1 MEDMIKDT
9 DFSLVCSQIQELLID
24 NEEVILPGLGKFTIE
39 STPASFKEDG
49 MSILPPGKKLSFEQ
63 DSAQVECE
71 GWQKDLSGKILENLQ
86 LCGKYEVTGFGIFT
100 SNEVGE
106 VSFSADENFDFAPD
120 SFSLEAIALEA
131 NEDIAEKFG
140 EKQVDEP
147 EVTLVK
153 KQVEAKVGN
162 VEKLEKK
169 KADVPMSVEEKRKIQ
184 KWMLW
189 IAVAVILLLV
199 LVLFVVLF
207 KEDFM
212 ELAKRLLYSREELEI
227 MQKWAAQ

>member
-1 MEDMIKDT
+1 MIKDM
-9 DFSLVCSQIQELLID
+9 DFSVICSQIQELLIV
-24 NEEVILPGLGKFTIE
+24 NEEVVLPGLGKFIVE

-49 MSILPPGKKLSFEQ
+49 MSILPPGKKLSFVQ

-100 SNEVGE
+100 SSEGGE

-131 NEDIAEKFG
+131 NEDIAEKSG
-140 EKQVDEP
+140 EKQVKE
-147 EVTLVK
+147 
-153 KQVEAKVGN
+153 QVE
-162 VEKLEKK
+162 EKK
-169 KADVPMSVEEKRKIQ
+169 SDVPMSVEEKRKIQ
-184 KWMLW
+184 KWMVW

-212 ELAKRLLYSREELEI
+212 ELVKRLLYSREELEI

>member
-39 STPASFKEDG
+39 STPASFEEDG
-49 MSILPPGKKLSFEQ
+49 MSILPPGKKLSFVQ

-71 GWQKDLSGKILENLQ
+71 GWQMDLSGKILENLQ

-100 SNEVGE
+100 SNEGGE

-131 NEDIAEKFG
+131 NEDIAEKSG
-140 EKQVDEP
+140 EEQVEEPVVKHVEKQVGE
-147 EVTLVK
+147 K
-153 KQVEAKVGN
+153 
-162 VEKLEKK
+162 VEKREEKR
-169 KADVPMSVEEKRKIQ
+169 ADVPMSMEEKRKIQ
-184 KWMLW
+184 KWMIW

-212 ELAKRLLYSREELEI
+212 ELVKRLLYSREELEI

>member
-9 DFSLVCSQIQELLID
+9 DFSLVSSQIQELLID

-49 MSILPPGKKLSFEQ
+49 MSILPPGKKLSFVQ

-100 SNEVGE
+100 SNEGGE

-131 NEDIAEKFG
+131 NEDIAEKSG
-140 EKQVDEP
+140 EE
-147 EVTLVK
+147 
-153 KQVEAKVGN
+153 QVE
-162 VEKLEKK
+162 EK

-184 KWMLW
+184 KWMVW
-189 IAVAVILLLV
+189 IAVAVILMLV

-212 ELAKRLLYSREELEI
+212 ELLKRLLYSREELEI

>member
-1 MEDMIKDT
+1 MEDMIKDM
-9 DFSLVCSQIQELLID
+9 DFSLVCSQIQELLIV
-24 NEEVILPGLGKFTIE
+24 NEEVVLPGLGKFTVE
-39 STPASFKEDG
+39 SIPASFKEDG
-49 MSILPPGKKLSFEQ
+49 MSILPPGKKLSFVQ

-100 SNEVGE
+100 SNEGGE
-106 VSFSADENFDFAPD
+106 VSFLADENFDFAPD
-120 SFSLEAIALEA
+120 SFSLEAIALEV
-131 NEDIAEKFG
+131 NDDIEEKSG
-140 EKQVDEP
+140 EEQVDEP

-153 KQVEAKVGN
+153 EQVKEQVE
-162 VEKLEKK
+162 EK
-169 KADVPMSVEEKRKIQ
+169 KADVPMSMEKKRKIQ
-184 KWMLW
+184 KWMVW

-212 ELAKRLLYSREELEI
+212 ELVKRLLYSREELEI

>member
-1 MEDMIKDT
+1 MEDMIQDT
-9 DFSLVCSQIQELLID
+9 DFSLVCSRIQELLID

-49 MSILPPGKKLSFEQ
+49 MSILPPGKKLSFVQ

-86 LCGKYEVTGFGIFT
+86 LCGKFEVTGFGIFT

-131 NEDIAEKFG
+131 NEDIGEKSG
-140 EKQVDEP
+140 EKQVKE
-147 EVTLVK
+147 
-153 KQVEAKVGN
+153 QVE
-162 VEKLEKK
+162 EK
-169 KADVPMSVEEKRKIQ
+169 KADVPMSVEEKRRIQ
-184 KWMLW
+184 KWMVW
-189 IAVAVILLLV
+189 IAVAIILMLV

-212 ELAKRLLYSREELEI
+212 ELAKRILYSKEELEI

>member
-39 STPASFKEDG
+39 STPASFEEDG
-49 MSILPPGKKLSFEQ
+49 MSILPPGKKLSFVQ
-63 DSAQVECE
+63 NSAQVECE
-71 GWQKDLSGKILENLQ
+71 GWQMDLSGKILENLQ

-100 SNEVGE
+100 SNEGGE
-106 VSFSADENFDFAPD
+106 VSFAVDENFDCAPD

-131 NEDIAEKFG
+131 NSVPEEESEEK
-140 EKQVDEP
+140 P
-147 EVTLVK
+147 
-153 KQVEAKVGN
+153 
-162 VEKLEKK
+162 VEKREEKK
-169 KADVPMSVEEKRKIQ
+169 VDVPTSMEEKRKIQ
-184 KWMLW
+184 KWMIW

-199 LVLFVVLF
+199 LVLFVFLF

-212 ELAKRLLYSREELEI
+212 ELVKRLLYSREELEI

>member
-9 DFSLVCSQIQELLID
+9 DFSLVCSRIQELLID

-39 STPASFKEDG
+39 STPASFEEDG
-49 MSILPPGKKLSFEQ
+49 MSILPPGKKLSFVQ

-71 GWQKDLSGKILENLQ
+71 GWQMDLSGKILENLQ

-100 SNEVGE
+100 SNEGGE
-106 VSFSADENFDFAPD
+106 VSFAVDENFDFAPD

-131 NEDIAEKFG
+131 NEDIAEKSG
-140 EKQVDEP
+140 EKQVKE
-147 EVTLVK
+147 
-153 KQVEAKVGN
+153 QVE
-162 VEKLEKK
+162 EK
-169 KADVPMSVEEKRKIQ
+169 KADVPMSMEEKRKIQ
-184 KWMLW
+184 KWMIW

-212 ELAKRLLYSREELEI
+212 ELLKRLLYSREELEI

>member
-1 MEDMIKDT
+1 
-9 DFSLVCSQIQELLID
+9 LLID

-39 STPASFKEDG
+39 STPASFEEDG
-49 MSILPPGKKLSFEQ
+49 MSILPPGKKLSFVQ

-71 GWQKDLSGKILENLQ
+71 GWQMDLSGKILENLQ

-100 SNEVGE
+100 SNEGGE

-131 NEDIAEKFG
+131 NEDIAEKSG
-140 EKQVDEP
+140 EE
-147 EVTLVK
+147 
-153 KQVEAKVGN
+153 QVEEK
-162 VEKLEKK
+162 VEKVERLDGK
-169 KADVPMSVEEKRKIQ
+169 KADVPMSMEKKRKIQ
-184 KWMLW
+184 KWMVW

-212 ELAKRLLYSREELEI
+212 ELLKRLLYSREELEI

>member
-9 DFSLVCSQIQELLID
+9 DFSLVSSQIQELLID

-49 MSILPPGKKLSFEQ
+49 MSILPPGKKLSFVQ

-71 GWQKDLSGKILENLQ
+71 GWQKDLSGKIFENLQ

-100 SNEVGE
+100 SNEGGE
-106 VSFSADENFDFAPD
+106 VSFLADENFDFAPD

-131 NEDIAEKFG
+131 NEDIAEKSG
-140 EKQVDEP
+140 EE
-147 EVTLVK
+147 
-153 KQVEAKVGN
+153 QVEEK
-162 VEKLEKK
+162 VEKVERLDGK
-169 KADVPMSVEEKRKIQ
+169 KADVPMSMEEKRKIQ
-184 KWMLW
+184 KWMVW
-189 IAVAVILLLV
+189 IAVAVILMLV

-212 ELAKRLLYSREELEI
+212 ELLKRLLYSREELEI

>member
-1 MEDMIKDT
+1 
-9 DFSLVCSQIQELLID
+9 
-24 NEEVILPGLGKFTIE
+24 
-39 STPASFKEDG
+39 
-49 MSILPPGKKLSFEQ
+49 MSILPPGKKLSFVQ

-100 SNEVGE
+100 SNEGGE

-120 SFSLEAIALEA
+120 SFSLEASALEA
-131 NEDIAEKFG
+131 NEDIAEKSG
-140 EKQVDEP
+140 EE
-147 EVTLVK
+147 
-153 KQVEAKVGN
+153 QVE
-162 VEKLEKK
+162 EK
-169 KADVPMSVEEKRKIQ
+169 KADVPMSVEETRKIQ
-184 KWMLW
+184 KWMVW

-212 ELAKRLLYSREELEI
+212 ELLKRLLYSREELEI

>member
-39 STPASFKEDG
+39 STPASFEEDG
-49 MSILPPGKKLSFEQ
+49 MSILPPGKKLSFVQ

-71 GWQKDLSGKILENLQ
+71 GWQMDLSGKILENLQ

-100 SNEVGE
+100 SNEGGE
-106 VSFSADENFDFAPD
+106 VSFAVDENFDFAPD

-131 NEDIAEKFG
+131 NEDIAEKSG
-140 EKQVDEP
+140 EKQVKE
-147 EVTLVK
+147 
-153 KQVEAKVGN
+153 QVE
-162 VEKLEKK
+162 EKK
-169 KADVPMSVEEKRKIQ
+169 AYVPMSMEEKRKIQ
-184 KWMLW
+184 RWMVW

-212 ELAKRLLYSREELEI
+212 ELLKRLLYSREELEI

>member
-1 MEDMIKDT
+1 MEDMIKDM
-9 DFSLVCSQIQELLID
+9 DFSVICSQIQELLIV
-24 NEEVILPGLGKFTIE
+24 NEEVVLPGLGKFIVE

-49 MSILPPGKKLSFEQ
+49 MSILPPGKKLSFVQ
-63 DSAQVECE
+63 DSAQVECD

-100 SNEVGE
+100 SSEGGE

-120 SFSLEAIALEA
+120 SFSLEAIVLEA
-131 NEDIAEKFG
+131 NEDIAEKSG
-140 EKQVDEP
+140 EEQVDEQEVKTVEKQVE
-147 EVTLVK
+147 EK
-153 KQVEAKVGN
+153 
-162 VEKLEKK
+162 VEKVERLDGK
-169 KADVPMSVEEKRKIQ
+169 KADVPMSMEEKRKIH
-184 KWMLW
+184 KWMVW

-212 ELAKRLLYSREELEI
+212 ELLKRLLYSREELEI

>member
-9 DFSLVCSQIQELLID
+9 DFSLVCSRIQELLID
-24 NEEVILPGLGKFTIE
+24 NEEVVLPWLGKFTIE
-39 STPASFKEDG
+39 STPASFEEDG
-49 MSILPPGKKLSFEQ
+49 MSILPPGKKLSFVQ

-71 GWQKDLSGKILENLQ
+71 GWQMDLSGKILENLQ

-100 SNEVGE
+100 SNEGGE
-106 VSFSADENFDFAPD
+106 VSFAVDENFDFAPD

-131 NEDIAEKFG
+131 NEDIAEKSG
-140 EKQVDEP
+140 EKQVKE
-147 EVTLVK
+147 
-153 KQVEAKVGN
+153 QVE
-162 VEKLEKK
+162 EK

-184 KWMLW
+184 KWMVW

-212 ELAKRLLYSREELEI
+212 ELAKRILYSKEELEI

>member
-9 DFSLVCSQIQELLID
+9 DFSLVCSRIQELLID

-49 MSILPPGKKLSFEQ
+49 MSILPPGKKLSFVQ

-71 GWQKDLSGKILENLQ
+71 GWQMDLSGKILENLQ

-100 SNEVGE
+100 SNEGGE

-131 NEDIAEKFG
+131 NEDIAEKSG
-140 EKQVDEP
+140 EE
-147 EVTLVK
+147 
-153 KQVEAKVGN
+153 QVE
-162 VEKLEKK
+162 EK

-184 KWMLW
+184 KWMVW
-189 IAVAVILLLV
+189 IAVAVILMLV

-212 ELAKRLLYSREELEI
+212 ELLKRLLYSREELEI

>member
-9 DFSLVCSQIQELLID
+9 DFSLVCSRIQELLID
-24 NEEVILPGLGKFTIE
+24 NEEVVLPGLGKFTIE
-39 STPASFKEDG
+39 STPASFEEDG
-49 MSILPPGKKLSFEQ
+49 MSILPPGKKLSFVQ

-71 GWQKDLSGKILENLQ
+71 GWQMDLSGKILENLQ

-100 SNEVGE
+100 SNEGGE
-106 VSFSADENFDFAPD
+106 VSFAVDENFDFAPD

-131 NEDIAEKFG
+131 NEDIAEKSG
-140 EKQVDEP
+140 EKQVKE
-147 EVTLVK
+147 
-153 KQVEAKVGN
+153 QVE
-162 VEKLEKK
+162 EK

-184 KWMLW
+184 KWMVW

-212 ELAKRLLYSREELEI
+212 ELAKRILYSKEELEI

>member
-1 MEDMIKDT
+1 MEDMIKDM
-9 DFSLVCSQIQELLID
+9 DFSLVCSQIQELLIV
-24 NEEVILPGLGKFTIE
+24 NEEVVLPGLGKFIIE
-39 STPASFKEDG
+39 SIPASFKEDG
-49 MSILPPGKKLSFEQ
+49 MSILPPGKKLSFVQ
-63 DSAQVECE
+63 DSGQVECE

-86 LCGKYEVTGFGIFT
+86 LCGKYEVAGFGIFT
-100 SNEVGE
+100 SNECGE
-106 VSFSADENFDFAPD
+106 LSFSVDGNFDFAPD

-131 NEDIAEKFG
+131 NDDIEEKSG
-140 EKQVDEP
+140 EEQVKE
-147 EVTLVK
+147 
-153 KQVEAKVGN
+153 QVE
-162 VEKLEKK
+162 EK

-184 KWMLW
+184 KWMIW

-212 ELAKRLLYSREELEI
+212 ELVKRLLYSREELEI